1 MQPAGLPAVAQFPEF
16 QKHRARIRTVE
27 PEKCVHLVFLR
38 QRRNKR
44 IGWILV
50 LVVPDHLLRKFVI
63 GLAIERKAQVVDQV
77 IVSRVD
83 KRIVAE
89 P

>member
-1 MQPAGLPAVAQFPEF
+1 
-16 QKHRARIRTVE
+16 
-27 PEKCVHLVFLR
+27 VFLR

-50 LVVPDHLLRKFVI
+50 LVVPDHLLCNFVI

-83 KRIVAE
+83 KRLVAA